1 MSNGIITRYDEA
13 GYEHTIETPG
23 LDQQLRKMGIYRRTN
38 LKDDIFSILQGSG
51 NRSQF
56 FMYYN
61 CRKYSSAQNNIFDDN
76 DYWIPMCGVKQ
87 QPPKQQR
94 SANMTEFLIFEKD
107 KLNGNGFNDT
117 VFGTNYVTG
126 EDSENR
132 TEQELLDIISNNPSS
147 ISGEIRDSKS
157 DIVCRV
163 FNALW
168 DVQRLNPSARL
179 VIVMDNPETDSMEL
193 LRQVYLL
200 MPSELRLNIGF
211 MTNVSSYDM
220 QKIAEG
226 MPIYVTTASPSAWD
240 EIKKYKYS
248 IPIFPFD
255 LNEIQAYNFKDDTIS
270 KLKEMAKHLDAD
282 TLDSVE
288 KQVLKNNELSYSSF
302 EYYEE
307 ILNSYT
313 ATIEL
318 QSKKQ
323 EPKNDFITEEE
334 PQSKQETDN
343 GLITEA
349 EPQNEEQEPND
360 HVITE
365 VTRQIR
371 ALYYG
376 YRDNGL
382 DFKTLENIID
392 KLKKEV
398 ENPQK

>member
-1 MSNGIITRYDEA
+1 
-13 GYEHTIETPG
+13 
-23 LDQQLRKMGIYRRTN
+23 
-38 LKDDIFSILQGSG
+38 
-51 NRSQF
+51 
-56 FMYYN
+56 
-61 CRKYSSAQNNIFDDN
+61 
-76 DYWIPMCGVKQ
+76 
-87 QPPKQQR
+87 
-94 SANMTEFLIFEKD
+94 
-107 KLNGNGFNDT
+107 
-117 VFGTNYVTG
+117 
-126 EDSENR
+126 
-132 TEQELLDIISNNPSS
+132 
-147 ISGEIRDSKS
+147 
-157 DIVCRV
+157 
-163 FNALW
+163 
-168 DVQRLNPSARL
+168 
-179 VIVMDNPETDSMEL
+179 
-193 LRQVYLL
+193 
-200 MPSELRLNIGF
+200 

-318 QSKKQ
+318 QRETQ

-349 EPQNEEQEPND
+349 EPQNEEQEPTD
-360 HVITE
+360 DVITE